1 MSNELFDKYLTRQ
14 LHGDDVAQLKR
25 VLAQRDGRTRF
36 VHALQEWQVMAEAV
50 HHAEAQSCPISVE
63 DEVAA
68 LAESAADSANSGAVD
83 GQRRRRL
90 PVHGR
95 STARPSNPWYRA
107 AAVMLPISGLAAL
120 ILVAVLA
127 GPGAA
132 SAQPLAALASVEPG
146 VTVLRAGATLS
157 AEAGLMLLP
166 GDQLRVPKGAGAVV
180 RYPDRTLV
188 EIGAST
194 SVAFPSGGD
203 AASSLGKR
211 VNVTWG
217 TVSADVAKQPVGHP
231 MVFLTPTAQATVIG
245 THLSLE
251 VDSASTRLEVQ
262 EGRVGFAR
270 NSDQSRVE
278 VAAGQ
283 FALATPSGDFAAR
296 SVVVAVRQPVGERKH
311 GIKAEYFDDLDLH
324 TTLFSRIE
332 QGVSHDLGLE
342 TSTQDLR
349 PGRFSVRWSGDVEP
363 LYNETYAFAV
373 RADSGVRL
381 WVDNRLLIDA
391 WGVRA
396 PKEHTAIVALQAGK
410 RYALR
415 LEYVQPNS
423 GKLISLAWASASQTL
438 EVIPAE
444 RLSTVP

>member
-1 MSNELFDKYLTRQ
+1 MSDDLFDKYLTRQ
-14 LHGDDVAQLKR
+14 LHGDDITQLKR
-25 VLAQRDGRTRF
+25 VLAQREGRARF
-36 VHALQEWQVMAEAV
+36 VHALQEWQVMAEVV
-50 HHAEAQSCPISVE
+50 HHAAAQSCPISVE

-68 LAESAADSANSGAVD
+68 LADSANSDAVE

-90 PVHGR
+90 PSHGR
-95 STARPSNPWYRA
+95 PTARPLNPWYRA
-107 AAVMLPISGLAAL
+107 AAVMMPISGLAAL

-127 GPGAA
+127 GPGTQGT
-132 SAQPLAALASVEPG
+132 QPLAALASVKSG

-188 EIGAST
+188 EVAAST
-194 SVAFPSGGD
+194 SVAFQSGGD

-217 TVSADVAKQPVGHP
+217 RVSADVAKQPVGHP
-231 MVFLTPTAQATVIG
+231 MVFLTPTAQAIVLG
-245 THLSLE
+245 TRLSLE
-251 VDSASTRLEVQ
+251 VDAASTRLEVE
-262 EGRVGFAR
+262 EGRVAFAR
-270 NSDQSRVE
+270 NADRSRVE
-278 VAAGQ
+278 VGAGQ
-283 FALATPSGDFAAR
+283 FALATPSGDFAVR
-296 SVVVAVRQPVGERKH
+296 PVVAVVRQPVGERKR
-311 GIKAEYFDDLDLH
+311 GIKAEYFDDLDLR

-342 TSTQDLR
+342 SSTQDLR
-349 PGRFSVRWSGDVEP
+349 PGRFSVRWSGEVEP
-363 LYNETYAFAV
+363 AFSETYAFTV
-373 RADSGVRL
+373 RADSGIRL

-391 WGVRA
+391 WGVRV
-396 PKEHTAIVALQAGK
+396 PMEHAGTIALQAGK

-423 GKLISLAWASASQTL
+423 GKLISLSWNSASQPL
-438 EVIPAE
+438 EVIPAD
-444 RLSTVP
+444 RLSTLP

>member
-1 MSNELFDKYLTRQ
+1 MSEELFDKYLTRQ
-14 LHGDDVAQLKR
+14 LHGEDAVQLKR
-25 VLAQRDGRTRF
+25 VLSQREGRVRF
-36 VHALQEWQVMAEAV
+36 VRALQEWQVMAEVV
-50 HHAEAQSCPISVE
+50 HHAAAQSCPISVE

-68 LAESAADSANSGAVD
+68 LADSANSGAVD

-90 PVHGR
+90 PIHGR
-95 STARPSNPWYRA
+95 PIARPLNPWYRA

-127 GPGAA
+127 GPGAQ
-132 SAQPLAALASVEPG
+132 SAQPLAALATVKPG

-180 RYPDRTLV
+180 RYPDRTLI

-194 SVAFPSGGD
+194 SVAFPSGGEV
-203 AASSLGKR
+203 ASSLGKR
-211 VNVTWG
+211 VNVSWG
-217 TVSADVAKQPVGHP
+217 TVSADVAKQPIGHP
-231 MVFLTPTAQATVIG
+231 MVFLTPAAQAIVLG
-245 THLSLE
+245 TRLSLA
-251 VDSASTRLEVQ
+251 VDAASTRLEVD
-262 EGRVGFAR
+262 EGRVAFAR

-278 VAAGQ
+278 VGAGQ
-283 FALATPSGDFAAR
+283 FALATPSGDFAVR
-296 SVVVAVRQPVGERKH
+296 PVVAAVRQPVGERKR
-311 GIKAEYFDDLDLH
+311 GIKAEYFDDLDLRA
-324 TTLFSRIE
+324 TLFSRIE

-342 TSTQDLR
+342 SSAQELR
-349 PGRFSVRWSGDVEP
+349 PGRFSVRWSGEVEP
-363 LYNETYAFAV
+363 LYSETYAFVV

-391 WGVRA
+391 WGVRV
-396 PKEHTAIVALQAGK
+396 PKEHAANIALQAGK

-423 GKLISLAWASASQTL
+423 GKLISLSWTSTSQPL
-438 EVIPAE
+438 DVIPAE
-444 RLSTVP
+444 RLSTLP